1 LTADW
6 ASVGGVAGRIRITR
20 SLEGGLLT
28 AGSTLDEARAM
39 AGEAL
44 ALKIKVLTEVGKTI
58 PEPSSLESV
67 MADAGNRASAVI
79 RVPVTRPR
87 QKM

>member
-1 LTADW
+1 
-6 ASVGGVAGRIRITR
+6 
-20 SLEGGLLT
+20 
-28 AGSTLDEARAM
+28 M